1 MLFYRERERKRL
13 MWGQGVGGGGA
24 ECGDGF
30 FSQSSHPS
38 QNILQSGMLTLDEKN
53 MKNSNF
59 STPILKSQCVCC
71 TYHILGKS
79 PVIRDHRQKSNF

>member
-1 MLFYRERERKRL
+1 MLFYRGRERKRL

-38 QNILQSGMLTLDEKN
+38 QNILQSGMLTLVEKKYEEFEFQYPHPKIP
-53 MKNSNF
+53 M
-59 STPILKSQCVCC
+59 CVLYIPH
-71 TYHILGKS
+71 TWKKPGDPGS
-79 PVIRDHRQKSNF
+79 PT